1 MLISIIVPVYNA
13 EKYLKN
19 CVESIIRQTITDLE
33 IILIDDGSKD
43 LSSQIC
49 DELAK
54 EDKRVK
60 VIHQENMG
68 VSAVRNVGL
77 DIAKGQYI
85 GFVDSDDY
93 IDEDMFEYLLK
104 IMKENNCEISC
115 CNFSKSCKTVTTK
128 NDNKT
133 TVYDSKASLMEL
145 ALDRN
150 INGYL
155 WNKLINRNLF
165 ESMRFCEDISISE
178 DKLILWELLKKCN
191 RVCVSDKVCYHYIQH
206 EESLCNSQ
214 FSKKRLD
221 ILKVNMKILN
231 EAQKLFPENFDIL
244 ETKIIEQNIRT
255 SLEISNANYY
265 EKDVILEISSKMKK
279 TKIKN
284 LMKIQNRKSWIIY
297 GILIK
302 INFNLFRFFYKIVR
316 KER

>member
-19 CVESIIRQTITDLE
+19 CVESITRQTITDLE

-93 IDEDMFEYLLK
+93 IDEDMFEHLLK

-115 CNFSKSCKTVTTK
+115 CNFSKSCKTVNTNT
-128 NDNKT
+128 NNKT

-155 WNKLINRNLF
+155 WNKLINKKLF

-231 EAQKLFPENFDIL
+231 EAQELFPENFDIL

-302 INFNLFRFFYKIVR
+302 INFNLFRFFYKFVR